1 MTSFAIQKR
10 PLEILFRVI
19 YNQHILQHNLN
30 YHFLIKR
37 LFDQKS
43 VRPFVICYPLQH
55 NTPHNTKIIFC
66 HIYNLNKKS
75 TNSDRIYRSDIDAE
89 YESFLFLS

>member
-10 PLEILFRVI
+10 PFLFRVI

-43 VRPFVICYPLQH
+43 VRPFVICYP
-55 NTPHNTKIIFC
+55 T
-66 HIYNLNKKS
+66 
-75 TNSDRIYRSDIDAE
+75 A
-89 YESFLFLS
+89 